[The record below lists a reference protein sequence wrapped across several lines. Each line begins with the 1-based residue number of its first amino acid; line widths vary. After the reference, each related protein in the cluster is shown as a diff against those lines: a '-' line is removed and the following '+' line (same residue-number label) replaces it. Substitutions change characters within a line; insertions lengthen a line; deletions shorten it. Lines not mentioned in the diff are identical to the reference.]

1 MTPWRL
7 AAAAVVAA
15 LLLTGCDLRSEAPVV
30 APVGPTAVATRAPQ
44 ADPAQQTDGYAE
56 ALSEIER
63 LLARADGE
71 PIDTVEGT
79 VRGSEEALVAE
90 IMEIRATELSI
101 VLRIQLRPGNG
112 QPLDLRAVDG
122 GLSGELGKGNRTI
135 ADVVLVDEAGER
147 QVLPTVYR
155 PDVNVEDAE
164 QRCMCSSLP
173 AVLPPE
179 GVRVTAHYVR
189 PEKGFR
195 SVIVRIP
202 GLGDS
207 RPLAPSGD

>member
-1 MTPWRL
+1 MRPWRL
-7 AAAAVVAA
+7 AAPAVVAA
-15 LLLTGCDLRSEAPVV
+15 LVLAGCDLRSDAPVV

-71 PIDTVEGT
+71 PIDTLEGT
-79 VRGSEEALVAE
+79 VRDSEDALVAE

-101 VLRIQLRPGNG
+101 VLRIQLRPGDG

-122 GLSGELGKGNRTI
+122 GLSGELGEGNRTI
-135 ADVVLVDEAGER
+135 ADVALVDEAGER

-155 PDVNVEDAE
+155 PDVNVEDPE

-195 SVIVRIP
+195 SVVVRIP

-207 RPLAPSGD
+207 RPLAPSGE